1 MFNRMNRFT
10 SLPMKALQGAD
21 GTFPGQALAL
31 SLARSLAQI
40 YATLPAL
47 SISPISLL
55 TTATATTTT
64 NVSFVT
70 KPQQQLPPLALAFF
84 RQAYCPSLISG
95 ENECNK

>member
-1 MFNRMNRFT
+1 MNRFT

-31 SLARSLAQI
+31 SLARSLAQT

-70 KPQQQLPPLALAFF
+70 KPQQQLPPASTNILPPGLLSF
-84 RQAYCPSLISG
+84 AYQWR
-95 ENECNK
+95 KRM